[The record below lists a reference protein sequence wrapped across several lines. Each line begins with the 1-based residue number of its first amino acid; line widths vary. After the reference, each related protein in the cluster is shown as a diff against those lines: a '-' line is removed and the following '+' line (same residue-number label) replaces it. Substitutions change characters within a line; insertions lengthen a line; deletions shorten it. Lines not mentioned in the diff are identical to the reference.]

1 MTGERSEIGARE
13 PSEGRS
19 LEARDAVGVLLDRE
33 VLKLLAVVVAGWW
46 MLEAGGAEAAN
57 SPGFP
62 HLLYEGIGAFTT
74 LVGAVLLVVGSLALL
89 VKLVYEATKLAERS

>member
-1 MTGERSEIGARE
+1 MRGERSETDTRG
-13 PSEGRS
+13 PSDGRS
-19 LEARDAVGVLLDRE
+19 LEARDTVAVLFDRE

-46 MLEAGGAEAAN
+46 MLEAGGAGTAS

-74 LVGAVLLVVGSLALL
+74 LVGAALLVVGSLALL
-89 VKLVYEATKLAERS
+89 VKLVYEATKLTE